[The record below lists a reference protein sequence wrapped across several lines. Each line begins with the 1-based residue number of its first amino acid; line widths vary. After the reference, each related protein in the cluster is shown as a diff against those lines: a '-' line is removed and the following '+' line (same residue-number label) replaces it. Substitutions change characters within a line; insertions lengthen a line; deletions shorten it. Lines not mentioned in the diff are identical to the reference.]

1 MYYNS
6 LYDVFVGV
14 SNGYTTRFVG
24 FYVFVSNTTNKEDG
38 SLCFHDNEM
47 FNQSTIPAVLTLNCE
62 MQGRYVIYFNQR
74 SGTQPSYYSSHAYVE
89 LCELEVYGE
98 K

>member
-1 MYYNS
+1 MYFS
-6 LYDVFVGV
+6 LCDVFVGE

-24 FYVFVSNTTNKEDG
+24 FSVFVSNTTNKEEG
-38 SLCFHDNEM
+38 SLCFHDNGI

-74 SGTQPSYYSSHAYVE
+74 SGMQPSYYYPEAYVE